1 MKTEQCR
8 ARLIEILRA
17 HNLCIESANAYLAS
31 IKTAIAENRLDQLQ
45 QSLSGPEMPMAEIER
60 LETERHSLLQTY
72 GFDSGDDGFQKCV
85 DWCDDDSGHLK
96 ELYQQLVHNLVE
108 LQRSIALSSL
118 LISKGQDRVRRS
130 IGILTGIGNAN
141 QAKTY
146 QSDGKT
152 SAQSNRR
159 DIAIA

>member
-1 MKTEQCR
+1 MKIERCR
-8 ARLIEILRA
+8 ASLIEILRA
-17 HNLCIESANAYLAS
+17 HNLCIESANAYLAT

-60 LETERHSLLQTY
+60 LENERHGLLQTY
-72 GFDSGDDGFQKCV
+72 GFDSDDNGFQKCV
-85 DWCDDDSGHLK
+85 DWCDDESGHLK
-96 ELYQQLVHNLVE
+96 ELYQQLVQNLVE
-108 LQRSIALSSL
+108 LQRSIQLNSL
-118 LISKGQDRVRRS
+118 LISKSQDRVRRS

-146 QSDGKT
+146 QSDGKAST
-152 SAQSNRR
+152 QSNRR